1 MNKKKKKIQVT
12 FFAEIVICISHFSLL
27 IFSFNRDVKE
37 RTLQPYS

>member
-1 MNKKKKKIQVT
+1 MNNT
-12 FFAEIVICISHFSLL
+12 DYNFDEEGNLYFHFSLL